1 MVRRNYKLV
10 CGVCR
15 PFWPPS
21 CLLTTMPPPSP
32 WRDGQKRGLA
42 EGMGRFAKCY
52 GQPCFIRVGG
62 IEPSHFVELLLS
74 RAALLKNK
82 WFILHETAGGRLAER
97 VISQRPFCKKVFSFC
112 CIFEHGPKLEPMLW
126 TGIIME
132 IPPSIPTY
140 FISKVLDDFLSAPMS
155 LQNGLLMPINWFTG
169 WIIFQA
175 LRW

>member
-1 MVRRNYKLV
+1 
-10 CGVCR
+10 
-15 PFWPPS
+15 
-21 CLLTTMPPPSP
+21 
-32 WRDGQKRGLA
+32 
-42 EGMGRFAKCY
+42 MGRFAKCN

-82 WFILHETAGGRLAER
+82 WFILHEMAGGRLAER

-169 WIIFQA
+169 WIVFQA